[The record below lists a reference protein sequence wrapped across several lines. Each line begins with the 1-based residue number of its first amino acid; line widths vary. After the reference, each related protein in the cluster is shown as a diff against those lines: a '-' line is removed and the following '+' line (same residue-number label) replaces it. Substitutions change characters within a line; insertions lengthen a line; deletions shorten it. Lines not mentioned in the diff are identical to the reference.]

1 MKYKILEHTA
11 DIMFEVYGKTLNELF
26 KNSAI
31 AVIDV
36 MVDRRSINVKKK
48 KEVVLENDSVEDL
61 LLSFLEEIVYIKD
74 ADYMIFK
81 NVKVN
86 VRGSVLKAVLEGDSI
101 KHGKQKLKTDV
112 KAVTLHKFY
121 LKKVKEG
128 YQAGFILD
136 L

>member
-36 MVDRRSINVKKK
+36 MVDRRSITIKKK

-61 LLSFLEEIVYIKD
+61 LLAFLEEIVYIKD

-81 NVKVN
+81 DVKVN
-86 VRGSVLKAVLEGDSI
+86 VKGCVMKAALYGDKI
-101 KHGKQKLKTDV
+101 KPGKQELK
-112 KAVTLHKFY
+112 
-121 LKKVKEG
+121 
-128 YQAGFILD
+128 
-136 L
+136 